1 MASEFNLRDRMASE
15 QRVGSSSSH
24 LTTIANLREK
34 RTGEKSPSAKRSGD
48 SSREETNDGQESDY
62 SDLSDADYAD
72 ADLNSNAGYGEGDS
86 DVDEDES
93 NYALQDPQCKDT
105 FLLQSLFVNRPS
117 TVWFEYAKFAGTV
130 RQQGRELIYK
140 MKEEEKEKE
149 KSLLF
154 RSNHTIICLGGA
166 LKRSGFRRLLKGSTY
181 NVFWG
186 HHLKEPQ
193 LQKLHPNQVVNHF
206 PGSYTLGRKD
216 YLWKNISK
224 QARSHPKDYDFCA
237 KTYVLPRDRELLQKD
252 YEEVRFYAILH
263 RPRAFFMRSL
273 RVSARGSLVSVLGYA
288 CARPRK
294 QPTPLSID
302 LSPLTHARSLLFSL
316 LSLSSSRRDKCS
328 SSNRPP
334 PPRAAASASPTA
346 SRTSRGLASRP
357 SASST
362 LQTHT

>member
-1 MASEFNLRDRMASE
+1 MASEFNLRDRMTSE

-252 YEEVRFYAILH
+252 YEEVRIMPFFTGLARFFYAV
-263 RPRAFFMRSL
+263 F
-273 RVSARGSLVSVLGYA
+273 SARGSLVSVLGYA
-288 CARPRK
+288 CALP
-294 QPTPLSID
+294 QPPTPLSID
-302 LSPLTHARSLLFSL
+302 LSPLTRALSSSLC
-316 LSLSSSRRDKCS
+316 SLSSSRRAKCS

-346 SRTSRGLASRP
+346 SRTSRGPASRP

-362 LQTHT
+362 LQTRT